1 MSHPS
6 DALRKRRTSRPLRT
20 AVLALMLAALACR
33 APTAT
38 PTPTP
43 SPTHTPAPI
52 PTWPPT
58 PEPVDTGWRTAEPG
72 LEIRRVPVATGDVI
86 EYPLLIRLAPSQF
99 QFRVLYTPG
108 TARRVSDW
116 AESVVPSTLLVVNA
130 GYFTAEHE
138 ATGLLVSDGE
148 AYGVPY
154 GDFAGMFAVLPG
166 GRVEVR
172 WLGTQPY
179 DPHEMVLQG
188 VQSFP
193 MLVRPGG
200 TLGFPADADDGR
212 PARRT
217 VVAQDREGNI
227 LFIVAPRGYLTLHEL
242 ARWLTESDLALDVA
256 LNLDG
261 GTSTGLYILTEES
274 PPEMDAQIDS
284 LVPIPSVIVVERRG

>member
-1 MSHPS
+1 MSCSS
-6 DALRKRRTSRPLRT
+6 DGPKLCLLKAAVLGLLL
-20 AVLALMLAALACR
+20 AVLACN
-33 APTAT
+33 APA

-43 SPTHTPAPI
+43 SPTVTLAPSSTPS
-52 PTWPPT
+52 PT
-58 PEPVDTGWRTAEPG
+58 PEPVDTGWRAVGSGIEVRQAP
-72 LEIRRVPVATGDVI
+72 VPTGDVV
-86 EYPLLIRLAPSQF
+86 EPLLLVRLAPSQF

-108 TARRVSDW
+108 TARRVSTW
-116 AESVVPSTLLVVNA
+116 AGSVLPSTLLVVNA
-130 GYFTAEHE
+130 GYFTPEHE
-138 ATGLLVSDGE
+138 ATGLLVSDGQ

-179 DPHEMVLQG
+179 DPNEMVLQG

-242 ARWLTESDLALDVA
+242 ARWLTESDLALDTA

-261 GTSTGLYILTEES
+261 GQSTGLYALPNEEW
-274 PPEMDAQIDS
+274 PLEVETQIDS
-284 LVPIPSVIVVERRG
+284 LVPIPSVIVVQRRD